1 MVQRVKTDKIRMRTN
16 SPKCATGDENEA
28 YSIRDTM
35 LRQMI
40 SGNFFTRNRQF
51 VSNHRIIAIITS

>member
-35 LRQMI
+35 LRQII
-40 SGNFFTRNRQF
+40 SGHFFTRNR
-51 VSNHRIIAIITS
+51 